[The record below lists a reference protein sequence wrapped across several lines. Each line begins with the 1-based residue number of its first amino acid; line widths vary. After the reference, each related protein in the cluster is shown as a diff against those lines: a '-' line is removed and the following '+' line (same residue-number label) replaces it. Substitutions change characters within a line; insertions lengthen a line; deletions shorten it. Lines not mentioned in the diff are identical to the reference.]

1 MKKALLVVTLILLVF
16 LATSC
21 SELVTPVAYTRF
33 VTHGTQHAYYSADMV
48 GIQLAVYKSVDE
60 FMSQFPVAD
69 IEFSFYRCLGSDTM
83 DDENR
88 YTLVDLSDDIT
99 YTTVYINKDY
109 YSSSKSIFLNGQVCV
124 PDSADEYDSI
134 WALTFESLPF
144 VRTNPHGIIDQG
156 AVNVLEYR

>member
-1 MKKALLVVTLILLVF
+1 MKKALLVVTLILLAF

-60 FMSQFPVAD
+60 FMSQFPIAD
-69 IEFSFYRCLGSDTM
+69 IEFSFYRCLGADTLE
-83 DDENR
+83 DEK
-88 YTLVDLSDDIT
+88 YTLVDLSDGIT
-99 YTTVYINKDY
+99 PLTVYINKDY
-109 YSSSKSIFLNGQVCV
+109 YSPSKAIFLNGNVCE
-124 PDSADEYDSI
+124 PESADEYETMWI
-134 WALTFESLPF
+134 LHFEDLPF